1 MGNTFYF
8 IWETKL
14 MIWLQTVLGEGFAPV
29 GAVMTQLGEEMVLIA
44 IMGFLYWS
52 YDKEYGKYVGINIL
66 AGCLWNPM
74 VKNVFLR
81 RRPYFDTPAIKCLK
95 PVSASADIYDIAAQ
109 GYSFPSGHSMNSAI
123 AYGSIANHKKKTWM
137 WIVAVLIVLMVGF
150 SRVYLG
156 VHYPTDVCVG
166 WLLGILTVI
175 IVSFL
180 QKRFGTGPLLFAIL
194 IASGVPG
201 LFYCTSNDYFT
212 SFGILIGAAFGV
224 FFEEKLVK
232 FSNTR
237 NVFRMILRLI
247 LGGGIYFGLNAAL
260 KMPFSSEFLNSGTM
274 AARWVRI
281 GRYAI
286 VVFVMLGVYPLLF
299 NVTDKLFKKKV
310 KEV

>member
-14 MIWLQTVLGEGFAPV
+14 MIWLQSVLGEGFAPM
-29 GAVMTQLGEEMVLIA
+29 GSFMTRLGEEVVLIA

-81 RRPYFDTPAIKCLK
+81 RRPYFDTPAIKCIR
-95 PVSASADIYDIAAQ
+95 PVSPSADIYDIAAQ

-123 AYGSIANHKKKTWM
+123 AYSSIANYKKKKLM
-137 WIVAVLIVLMVGF
+137 WLLAVIIVLMVGF

-175 IVSFL
+175 IVSLL
-180 QKRFGTGPLLFAIL
+180 QKKVGTGPLLFAVL
-194 IASGVPG
+194 IASGIPG
-201 LFYCTSNDYFT
+201 LFYCTSDDYYT
-212 SFGILIGAAFGV
+212 SFGILIGAALGV
-224 FFEEKLVK
+224 FFEEKFVK

-237 NVFRMILRLI
+237 NVFRMILRL
-247 LGGGIYFGLNAAL
+247 LFGGAIYFGLNAAL
-260 KMPFSSEFLNSGTM
+260 KLPFSADFLRSGTV
-274 AARWVRI
+274 AAHLVRI
-281 GRYAI
+281 GRYVI
-286 VVFVMLGVYPLLF
+286 VVFVMLGLYPMLF
-299 NVTDKLFKKKV
+299 NLTDKLFKKK
-310 KEV
+310 EQEA